1 LRRFRTAQAK
11 ETRLIRHK
19 DEHTLRDL
27 FEDAFLS
34 SQGMGKAL
42 RNAATSVRHPRLS
55 FIAE

>member
-1 LRRFRTAQAK
+1 MQLAK
-11 ETRLIRHK
+11 MAKSEEIRIIRYK

-27 FEDAFLS
+27 FEDTFLS

-42 RNAATSVRHPRLS
+42 RNAATSARHPRLS